1 MFLPTLKFKNTKNI
15 SLKIR
20 YIIYKMND
28 SVYYK
33 FCKDHSIFS
42 LFNNANI
49 NIQSTLVRPIN
60 DNKLFTYSVEHGKL
74 QARYIKEFNSL
85 QQYKDNL

>member
-28 SVYYK
+28 SVFYK

-42 LFNNANI
+42 LFNNVRI
-49 NIQSTLVRPIN
+49 NLQGTLVRPI
-60 DNKLFTYSVEHGKL
+60 DDKLFTYSFEYGKL
-74 QARYIKEFNSL
+74 QIRYIKEFNSL

>member
-1 MFLPTLKFKNTKNI
+1 MEWSLQSHFPQQLTKMEYFSIN
-15 SLKIR
+15 LVT
-20 YIIYKMND
+20 
-28 SVYYK
+28 VYYK

-49 NIQSTLVRPIN
+49 NIQSNLVRPIN
-60 DNKLFTYSVEHGKL
+60 DNKLFTYSFEHGKL